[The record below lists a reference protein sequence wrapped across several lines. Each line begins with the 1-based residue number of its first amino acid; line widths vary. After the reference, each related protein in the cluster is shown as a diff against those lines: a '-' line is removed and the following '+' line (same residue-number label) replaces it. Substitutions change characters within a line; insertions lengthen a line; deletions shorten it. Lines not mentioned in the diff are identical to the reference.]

1 MNRTRSIQLLVII
14 TLIVSFLIGFISE
27 DNQIGSIIGRA
38 LALIFGPYLIA
49 SLIRYGIKLSSWNL
63 NFEDNSFKRTFV
75 ILWFIY
81 VILNFIGANA

>member
-27 DNQIGSIIGRA
+27 DNQIGSIFGRA
-38 LALIFGPYLIA
+38 LALILGPYLIA